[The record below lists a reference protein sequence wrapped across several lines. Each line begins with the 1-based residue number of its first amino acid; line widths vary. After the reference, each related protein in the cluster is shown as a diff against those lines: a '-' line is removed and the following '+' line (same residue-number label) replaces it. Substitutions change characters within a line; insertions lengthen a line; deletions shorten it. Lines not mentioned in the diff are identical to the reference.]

1 MKLKDQQA
9 GRANRKMA
17 KKSVLETEESAVTI
31 ENSVISDYVRL
42 CLLEG
47 IKPGDAFREMKRKLQ
62 AVKLNQSIT

>member
-1 MKLKDQQA
+1 MV
-9 GRANRKMA
+9 R
-17 KKSVLETEESAVTI
+17 KSVLETEESAVTI

-62 AVKLNQSIT
+62 AVKLNQPIT